1 MSVDANGAY
10 YVEVGDKGSDPLSL
24 GELREQVSKILSQRA
39 SSDILVRGDE
49 HVEYGTVVRL
59 MAELQGAGASSIGL
73 ITDAPAMDD
82 K

>member
-1 MSVDANGAY
+1 M
-10 YVEVGDKGSDPLSL
+10 SL
-24 GELREQVSKILSQRA
+24 GELRDRVAKILSQRT
-39 SSDILVRGDE
+39 SSEILVRGDE

-73 ITDAPAMDD
+73 ITESPGNE